1 MRTTT
6 EDAKDVDNDRDDD
19 GSEHK
24 LDDRPGDL
32 GDELLPER
40 VLQGEELFELTQCF
54 GKRTRLFGNRTD
66 GQVEWREVLLLV
78 FEGIKEAIPLVHA
91 VGHPLGNR
99 LDRRR
104 PRLRLVLHHLRQR
117 QPRFQ
122 HVTQRPAMFN
132 QRRQGNTR

>member
-1 MRTTT
+1 MMVASTNWMTGQVIW
-6 EDAKDVDNDRDDD
+6 AMNFFQ
-19 GSEHK
+19 SEFC
-24 LDDRPGDL
+24 
-32 GDELLPER
+32 R
-40 VLQGEELFELTQCF
+40 VKNSSSTQCF

-132 QRRQGNTR
+132 QRRQGSTR